1 MSKSQDKQELFD
13 ESGNSRGF
21 YSKLNR
27 LNDLTG
33 KEWLFWTRSVIS
45 KVYPPNLQHKLRSA
59 HGGQKPPE
67 LCRDLIK
74 IFTKKGQRVLD
85 PFMGVGG
92 VLLGAALSNRSAT
105 GIEMNGK
112 WIEIYK
118 QVCEREGLKQMEVI
132 EGDAKNK
139 LSRCKKS
146 GFDLILTDVPYWKMD
161 RAPRSTGKYKK
172 HGEQSRQAK
181 LSKLSAFNRITYGS
195 KDEWLKQMSIVF
207 KKASACLKEKGY
219 LLSFIGDMYYNDEYH
234 CLSYELAS
242 ILVKIKGLVWK
253 ANLIW
258 YDVSKKLHL
267 YGYQYAF
274 IPSMIHQNILVFRK
288 QLSTSV

>member
-1 MSKSQDKQELFD
+1 MPKSSDKLELFD
-13 ESGNSRGF
+13 EQGNSRGF

-45 KVYPPNLQHKLRSA
+45 KVYPSNLQHKLRGL

-67 LCRDLIK
+67 LCADLIK
-74 IFTKKGQRVLD
+74 IFTKKGQKVLD

-92 VLLGAALSNRSAT
+92 VLLGAALASRSAT
-105 GIEMNGK
+105 GIEINGR

-118 QVCEREGLKQMEVI
+118 QVCELEGLKRMEAF
-132 EGDAKNK
+132 EGDACRVLADFEKR
-139 LSRCKKS
+139 SYDMIC
-146 GFDLILTDVPYWKMD
+146 TDVPYWKMD
-161 RAPRSTGKYKK
+161 KAPRSKGKYKK
-172 HGEQSRQAK
+172 HGKEARLAQ
-181 LSKLSAFNRITYGS
+181 LSKLSAFNEIKYSS
-195 KDEWLKQMSIVF
+195 KPEWLEQMHAVF
-207 KKASACLKEKGY
+207 SAAASRLKNSGY
-219 LLSFIGDMYYNDEYH
+219 LLTFIGDMYYDNEYH
-234 CLSYELAS
+234 CLSYELAHV
-242 ILVKIKGLVWK
+242 LTKIKGLVWK

-274 IPSMIHQNILVFRK
+274 IPSMIHQNILVFQK
-288 QLSTSV
+288 QL